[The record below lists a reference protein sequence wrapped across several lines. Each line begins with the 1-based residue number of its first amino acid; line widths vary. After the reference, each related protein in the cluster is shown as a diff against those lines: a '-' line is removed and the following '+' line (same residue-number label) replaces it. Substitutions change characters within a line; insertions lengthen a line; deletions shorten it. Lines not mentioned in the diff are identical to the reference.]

1 MTFLEQFLAHYSKNQ
16 SENDVIIFPN
26 NRPILE
32 FRNLFQQTAPKNSWF
47 PEIITLSDVLSRE
60 MPANAPV
67 FLDKVLA
74 LSEALSIALNRKNS
88 ELNNYDFVVKLI
100 EDFEEVQREK
110 INPVDIFSKVSYI
123 KLLEKWELDAGQLGV
138 LGKSNLLFWEKL
150 VDIFLKY
157 QENLERLNLQT
168 QPQLLGKINELSAF
182 KNLAK
187 STSKFWFVGFNNFN
201 ASELHFID
209 ELGKN
214 NAVESVF
221 DVDNYY
227 LKNDLDVAGKFLRKS
242 SQKIEFKKTFL
253 HAEWQSQIQQF
264 SHTVSD
270 GNIAMLTAVFEELK
284 RVGDQQKT
292 AVVFLDQSLLQT
304 AIFSLPQ
311 ELSKVN
317 VGAGIQLQY
326 SLGYS
331 LILNFLDGNF
341 PGLFE
346 VLNQLALSNIK
357 SLQKTLKER
366 PKSATIWSEFVAL
379 NSFLSQLK
387 FDNSNSLKNQFS
399 ASVISAS
406 INLLNRYAN
415 EQEKFQK
422 IPEEFIKKS
431 FLNELKT
438 STIDSISERSSNIQ
452 FLGLLETRNIDVDY
466 VIMVSF
472 NDAVFPGNIIS
483 NSIIPNDVR
492 NRFGLQMP
500 NDSEGLLAY
509 YFYQSI
515 QRAKKIS
522 LLSVQSDAGFTSSE
536 PSRYLKQLRN
546 SFPGFEKNF
555 SQHKTEFSEY
565 EESANGSIVIPQN
578 EKIKAKIIN
587 YLSQRGCSVSAL
599 NLLIRNPLDFY
610 NQYVLGLKE
619 PTAAINEV
627 SHAELGT
634 LFHNIVEDVYKPF
647 VGSKLVLDTF
657 KQIEK
662 SRKAVFEKR
671 IKELEVKLTPTK
683 GVLDLYKNIC
693 LVWLD
698 KFLAYDES
706 RIKSGRDI
714 TLKELEQR
722 CEIDFSISVNEQ
734 PATIKLVGSIDRVEE
749 ENGVI
754 RLIDY
759 KTGKVEQKDLRLDDI
774 SDALENPAFSKSN
787 QLLFYSLLYSR
798 LNKCVKIES
807 AIYSCRNNLSGI
819 LPLTIQKNTLLTN
832 EDFLSY
838 EQALKMKLASM
849 LTSDFEFE
857 ESNEFSSKFNDLMV

>member
-253 HAEWQSQIQQF
+253 HAEWQSQNQQF

-270 GNIAMLTAVFEELK
+270 GNIAMLTTVFEELK

-311 ELSKVN
+311 ELRKVN

-331 LILNFLDGNF
+331 LILNFLDRNF

-366 PKSATIWSEFVAL
+366 LKSATIWSEFVAL

-387 FDNSNSLKNQFS
+387 FDNSNSVKNQFS

-734 PATIKLVGSIDRVEE
+734 PTAIKLVGSIDRVEE

-759 KTGKVEQKDLRLDDI
+759 KTGKVEQKDLRLDNI
-774 SDALENPAFSKSN
+774 SDALENPDFSKSN
-787 QLLFYSLLYSR
+787 QLLFYSLLFSR

-857 ESNEFSSKFNDLMV
+857 ESNEFISKFNDLMV

>member
-201 ASELHFID
+201 ESELHFID

-787 QLLFYSLLYSR
+787 QLLFYSLLHSR

-857 ESNEFSSKFNDLMV
+857 ESNEFISKFNDLMV

>member
-619 PTAAINEV
+619 PSAAINEV

-787 QLLFYSLLYSR
+787 QLLFYSLLHSR

-849 LTSDFEFE
+849 LTSDFEFV

>member
-201 ASELHFID
+201 ESELHFID

-253 HAEWQSQIQQF
+253 HAEWQSQNQQF

-270 GNIAMLTAVFEELK
+270 GNIAMLTTVFEELK

-311 ELSKVN
+311 ELRKVN

-734 PATIKLVGSIDRVEE
+734 PTAIKLVGSIDRVEE

-759 KTGKVEQKDLRLDDI
+759 KTGKVEQKDLRLDNI
-774 SDALENPAFSKSN
+774 SDALENPDFSKSN
-787 QLLFYSLLYSR
+787 QLLFYSLLFSR

>member
-47 PEIITLSDVLSRE
+47 PEVITLSDVLSRE

-253 HAEWQSQIQQF
+253 HAEWQSQNQQF

-270 GNIAMLTAVFEELK
+270 GNIAMLTTVFEELK

-311 ELSKVN
+311 ELRKVN

-734 PATIKLVGSIDRVEE
+734 PTAIKLVGSIDRVEE

-759 KTGKVEQKDLRLDDI
+759 KTGKVEQKDLRLDNI
-774 SDALENPAFSKSN
+774 SDALENPDFSKSN
-787 QLLFYSLLYSR
+787 QLLFYSLLFSR

-857 ESNEFSSKFNDLMV
+857 ESNEFISKFNDLMV

>member
-787 QLLFYSLLYSR
+787 QLLFYSLLHSR

-849 LTSDFEFE
+849 LTSDFEFV

>member
-201 ASELHFID
+201 ESELHFID

-253 HAEWQSQIQQF
+253 HAEWQSQNQQF

-270 GNIAMLTAVFEELK
+270 GNIAMLTTVFEELK

-311 ELSKVN
+311 ELRKVN

-734 PATIKLVGSIDRVEE
+734 PTAIKLVGSIDRVEE

-787 QLLFYSLLYSR
+787 QLLFYSLLHSR

>member
-32 FRNLFQQTAPKNSWF
+32 FRNLFQQTASKNSWF

-722 CEIDFSISVNEQ
+722 CEIDFSILVNEQ
-734 PATIKLVGSIDRVEE
+734 PTTIKLVGSIDRVEE

-849 LTSDFEFE
+849 LTSDFEFV

>member
-201 ASELHFID
+201 ESELHFID

-787 QLLFYSLLYSR
+787 QLLFYSLLHSR

-849 LTSDFEFE
+849 LTSDFEFV

>member
-201 ASELHFID
+201 ESELHFID

-253 HAEWQSQIQQF
+253 HAEWQSQNQQF

-270 GNIAMLTAVFEELK
+270 GNIAMLTTVFEELK

-311 ELSKVN
+311 ELRKVN

-734 PATIKLVGSIDRVEE
+734 PTAIKLVGSIDRVEE
-749 ENGVI
+749 ENGLI

-759 KTGKVEQKDLRLDDI
+759 KTGKVEQKDLRLDNI
-774 SDALENPAFSKSN
+774 SDALENPDFSKSN

>member
-734 PATIKLVGSIDRVEE
+734 PTAIKLVGSIDRVEE

-787 QLLFYSLLYSR
+787 QLLFYSLLHSR

-849 LTSDFEFE
+849 LTSDFEFV

>member
-253 HAEWQSQIQQF
+253 HAEWQSQNQQF

-270 GNIAMLTAVFEELK
+270 GNIAMLTTVFEELK

-787 QLLFYSLLYSR
+787 QLLFYSLLHSR

-849 LTSDFEFE
+849 LTSDFEFV

>member
-201 ASELHFID
+201 ESELHFID

-253 HAEWQSQIQQF
+253 HAEWQSQNQQF

-270 GNIAMLTAVFEELK
+270 GNIAMLTTVFEELK

-311 ELSKVN
+311 ELRKVN

-787 QLLFYSLLYSR
+787 QLLFYSLLHSR

-849 LTSDFEFE
+849 LTSDFEFV

>member
-201 ASELHFID
+201 ESELHFID

-311 ELSKVN
+311 ELRKVN

-787 QLLFYSLLYSR
+787 QLLFYSLLHSR

-849 LTSDFEFE
+849 LTSDFEFV

>member
-32 FRNLFQQTAPKNSWF
+32 FRNLFQQTASKNSWF

-201 ASELHFID
+201 ESELHFID

-253 HAEWQSQIQQF
+253 HAEWQSQNQQF

-270 GNIAMLTAVFEELK
+270 GNIAMLTTVFEELK

-311 ELSKVN
+311 ELRKVN

-734 PATIKLVGSIDRVEE
+734 PTAIKLVGSIDRVEE

-759 KTGKVEQKDLRLDDI
+759 KTGKVEQKDLRLDNI
-774 SDALENPAFSKSN
+774 SDALENPDFSKSN

-798 LNKCVKIES
+798 LNKCDKIES

>member
-311 ELSKVN
+311 ELRKVN

-787 QLLFYSLLYSR
+787 QLLFYSLLHSR

-849 LTSDFEFE
+849 LTSDFEFV

>member
-201 ASELHFID
+201 ESELHFID

-787 QLLFYSLLYSR
+787 QLLFYSLLHSR

>member
-201 ASELHFID
+201 ESELHFID

-253 HAEWQSQIQQF
+253 HAEWQSQNQQF

-270 GNIAMLTAVFEELK
+270 GNIAMLTTVFEELK

-311 ELSKVN
+311 ELRKVN

-734 PATIKLVGSIDRVEE
+734 PTAIKLVGSIDRVEE

-759 KTGKVEQKDLRLDDI
+759 KTGKVEQKDLRLDNI

-857 ESNEFSSKFNDLMV
+857 ESNEFISKFNDLMV

>member
-201 ASELHFID
+201 ESELHFID

-253 HAEWQSQIQQF
+253 HAEWQSQNQQF

-270 GNIAMLTAVFEELK
+270 GNIAMLTTVFEELK

-311 ELSKVN
+311 ELRKVN

-734 PATIKLVGSIDRVEE
+734 PTTIKLVGSIDRVEE

-787 QLLFYSLLYSR
+787 QLLFYSLLHSR

>member
-201 ASELHFID
+201 ESELHFIN

-253 HAEWQSQIQQF
+253 HAEWQSQNQQF

-270 GNIAMLTAVFEELK
+270 GNIAMLTTVFEELK

-311 ELSKVN
+311 ELRKVN

-406 INLLNRYAN
+406 INLLNR
-415 EQEKFQK
+415 
-422 IPEEFIKKS
+422 
-431 FLNELKT
+431 
-438 STIDSISERSSNIQ
+438 
-452 FLGLLETRNIDVDY
+452 
-466 VIMVSF
+466 
-472 NDAVFPGNIIS
+472 
-483 NSIIPNDVR
+483 
-492 NRFGLQMP
+492 
-500 NDSEGLLAY
+500 
-509 YFYQSI
+509 
-515 QRAKKIS
+515 
-522 LLSVQSDAGFTSSE
+522 
-536 PSRYLKQLRN
+536 
-546 SFPGFEKNF
+546 
-555 SQHKTEFSEY
+555 
-565 EESANGSIVIPQN
+565 
-578 EKIKAKIIN
+578 
-587 YLSQRGCSVSAL
+587 
-599 NLLIRNPLDFY
+599 
-610 NQYVLGLKE
+610 
-619 PTAAINEV
+619 
-627 SHAELGT
+627 
-634 LFHNIVEDVYKPF
+634 
-647 VGSKLVLDTF
+647 
-657 KQIEK
+657 
-662 SRKAVFEKR
+662 
-671 IKELEVKLTPTK
+671 
-683 GVLDLYKNIC
+683 
-693 LVWLD
+693 
-698 KFLAYDES
+698 
-706 RIKSGRDI
+706 
-714 TLKELEQR
+714 
-722 CEIDFSISVNEQ
+722 
-734 PATIKLVGSIDRVEE
+734 
-749 ENGVI
+749 
-754 RLIDY
+754 
-759 KTGKVEQKDLRLDDI
+759 
-774 SDALENPAFSKSN
+774 
-787 QLLFYSLLYSR
+787 
-798 LNKCVKIES
+798 
-807 AIYSCRNNLSGI
+807 
-819 LPLTIQKNTLLTN
+819 
-832 EDFLSY
+832 
-838 EQALKMKLASM
+838 
-849 LTSDFEFE
+849 
-857 ESNEFSSKFNDLMV
+857 

>member
-201 ASELHFID
+201 ESELHFID

-253 HAEWQSQIQQF
+253 HAEWQSQNQQF

-270 GNIAMLTAVFEELK
+270 GNIAMLTTVFEELK

-734 PATIKLVGSIDRVEE
+734 PTAIKLVGSIDRVEE

-787 QLLFYSLLYSR
+787 QLLFYSLLHSR

-857 ESNEFSSKFNDLMV
+857 ESNEFISKFNDLMV

>member
-32 FRNLFQQTAPKNSWF
+32 FRNLFQQTASKNSWF

-311 ELSKVN
+311 ELRKVN

-722 CEIDFSISVNEQ
+722 CEIDFSILVNEQ
-734 PATIKLVGSIDRVEE
+734 PTTIKLVGSIDRVEE

-849 LTSDFEFE
+849 LTSDFEFV